1 MSAKESQMTQHF
13 KSERENDKEV
23 FAGRL
28 VVSVGMVMVLMLL
41 AAQVFAADASTGYAA
56 ARWHPLHFKPAIERA
71 DDNACLTC
79 HAEVLKPSVRAQSPA
94 GVRADQS
101 LAWYQ
106 TLDIYSGDQD
116 NFHRRHLL
124 GDIAKRYMNLRCNTC
139 HQGHDPR
146 DEAPGTSATAQATGY
161 TLRKQVDPKTCLMC
175 HGQFNFPVMGLPGPW
190 SEHGETFGNNCLTCH
205 EGIRTTRHN
214 VNFLKPRAIEEA
226 GRESAEHCYG
236 CHGGRAWYRIHFPYP
251 RHAWEGMD
259 KEVPDWAR
267 YRPTQSEPRFLLE
280 ESVSTP
286 ATVPVPAAKTS
297 GAASSTQH
305 GKVARKATSSPYPH
319 MNVKGKQHVSPL

>member
-1 MSAKESQMTQHF
+1 MTHF
-13 KSERENDKEV
+13 FETDDDKHE

-28 VVSVGMVMVLMLL
+28 IVSLGLGLALMLL
-41 AAQVFAADASTGYAA
+41 AVLVFAADTSSGYAT

-71 DDNACLTC
+71 DDKACLEC

-94 GVRADQS
+94 GFRADQS

-106 TLDIYSGDQD
+106 TLEIYSGAQD
-116 NFHRRHLL
+116 TFHRRHLL
-124 GDIAKRYMNLRCNTC
+124 GDMAKRYMNLRCNTC

-146 DEAPGTSATAQATGY
+146 DEAPATSATAQATGY

-175 HGQFNFPVMGLPGPW
+175 HGQFNAEVMGLPGPW
-190 SEHGETFGNNCLTCH
+190 AEHGETFGNNCLVCH

-226 GRESAEHCYG
+226 GRESSEHCYG
-236 CHGGRAWYRIHFPYP
+236 CHGGRAWYRISFPYP

-259 KEVPDWAR
+259 KEIPDWAKH
-267 YRPTQSEPRFLLE
+267 RPTQSEPRFRLE
-280 ESVSTP
+280 AWTSTP
-286 ATVPVPAAKTS
+286 AAPVTADPAPAAKTS
-297 GAASSTQH
+297 GAATSLKPRALAA
-305 GKVARKATSSPYPH
+305 GKAPASPELR
-319 MNVKGKQHVSPL
+319 MNVKGKNHVRPL